1 MGENGL
7 GAMLWYAWETLRVE
21 ELYATIVVIA
31 VLGIGFRVS
40 LQYLA
45 RRWTPWQV
53 ERSE

>member
-1 MGENGL
+1 MGKNGL
-7 GAMLWYAWETLRVE
+7 GSLLWYAWETLRVE

-45 RRWTPWQV
+45 RRWTPWQA
-53 ERSE
+53 ERPE